1 MDIEKAKKSGAM
13 MLFGEKYGEKVRVL
27 DIGHS
32 RELCGGTHVSQTGD
46 IGLFKIQSESGIAS
60 GIRRIEAASGLN
72 VINMVNQQEMI
83 LGKIAKELNVGANEL
98 ENKLSQVIKQ
108 MRENEKIIGQLKSK
122 IAGSE
127 GNDLVNQV
135 IDFGDYKF
143 LGVLVNNLGANE
155 LREMIDNLKEKLQ
168 SAVIILGSH
177 ANGKVSFAV
186 GITDNLTGKIKAG
199 EIAKQLGESVGG
211 KGGGRDNFAMAGGS
225 ETNSMDI
232 AIQKIKD
239 QLQK

>member
-1 MDIEKAKKSGAM
+1 
-13 MLFGEKYGEKVRVL
+13 
-27 DIGHS
+27 
-32 RELCGGTHVSQTGD
+32 
-46 IGLFKIQSESGIAS
+46 
-60 GIRRIEAASGLN
+60 
-72 VINMVNQQEMI
+72 MVNQQEMM
-83 LGKIAKELNVGANEL
+83 LGKIAKELNVGANEV

-122 IAGSE
+122 IAGNE
-127 GNDLVNQV
+127 GNDLVDQA

-143 LGVLVNNLGANE
+143 LGVLVNNLGTNE

-186 GITDNLTGKIKAG
+186 GITDNLTGKIKAD
-199 EIAKQLGESVGG
+199 EIAKQLGEVVGG
-211 KGGGRDNFAMAGGS
+211 KGGGRDNLAMAGGS
-225 ETNSMDI
+225 DTNSMDI